1 MSSMQVL
8 EERVHFG
15 KNIAPEVNACLQEAV
30 ACAADFDRARA
41 LLYKARDL
49 QPDQLEVYVAL
60 YKFCFYRG
68 FLDEAEQ
75 VALDA
80 LVQSASNGGFEADW
94 TQLTETSTDW
104 TQQEGPARLYLYSL
118 KALSFIRLRQGKHD
132 EARASLAKLKQLDV
146 NDLVGGSVIMELA
159 EAL

>member
-1 MSSMQVL
+1 MQVL

-15 KNIAPEVNACLQEAV
+15 KDIHPEVNACLQEAV
-30 ACAADFDRARA
+30 ACASDFDRARA
-41 LLYKARDL
+41 LLYKARDI

-75 VALDA
+75 VARDA
-80 LVQSASNGGFEADW
+80 LQQSARNGGFEADW
-94 TQLTETSTDW
+94 QQLDENSTDW
-104 TQQEGPARLYLYSL
+104 TLGEGPARLYLYSL
-118 KALSFIRLRQGKHD
+118 KALSFIRLRQGQH
-132 EARASLAKLKQLDV
+132 EQARASLAKLKQLDV